1 MKNYGIRVFIAAFAQ
16 VIFVCSI
23 YAQNSNQ
30 GSSPAT
36 LALTNSKLNYNNQ
49 IDYQS
54 RLFNGVKYVEYE
66 AGFTGN
72 AYYQSG
78 EFQNANL
85 HYDGVDFYGVPI
97 LYDLYKQMVVVKYP
111 ADQAYMSLINAKLD
125 KFAIGNHTFI
135 RIDADSKQKDI
146 ESGFYELLYDG
157 RSEFVKK
164 YVKDIQVEKSGL
176 NIKNVFNE
184 HTGYYLLKDGIY
196 YPVSGKRSML
206 SVFKDKRKDL
216 EAYIKSNKLDFGDNQ
231 EEGDMI
237 KVAAYYDQLS
247 K

>member
-1 MKNYGIRVFIAAFAQ
+1 MKNYRIRVFITAFAQ
-16 VIFVCSI
+16 VILAGST
-23 YAQNSNQ
+23 YAQGSNP
-30 GSSPAT
+30 GSPAT
-36 LALTNSKLNYNNQ
+36 LALTNSKLNYNKQ

-72 AYYQSG
+72 AYYQGS

-85 HYDGVDFYGVPI
+85 HYDGVDFYSVPI

-111 ADQAYMSLINAKLD
+111 ADQSYMSLINNKLD
-125 KFAIGNHTFI
+125 MFSIGSHTFI

-146 ESGFYELLYDG
+146 ETGFYELLYNG
-157 RSEFVKK
+157 KSQFVKK
-164 YVKDIQVEKSGL
+164 HTKDIQVEKSGL
-176 NIKNVFNE
+176 NIQNIFYE
-184 HTGYYLLKDGIY
+184 HTSYFLLKDGIY

-206 SVFKDKRKDL
+206 NVFKDKKKDL
-216 EAYIKSNKLDFGDNQ
+216 DAYIKANKIDFNDNQ
-231 EEGDMI
+231 EEEGMI
-237 KVAAYYDQLS
+237 KVATYYDQLS